1 MRKTACG
8 KVNMMSR
15 MKSYKELDAWKL
27 AMTMA
32 DTTYNLTETFP
43 DRERYGLTAQ
53 LRKSAV
59 SVPSNIA
66 EGQARGTARFGLF
79 FIRVALGSVAELDTQ
94 MELARRRKYVAAE
107 ATGELD
113 SLIDRVRQM
122 LYGMRREHERRLG
135 AGAAVVSLV
144 LFYWATGFFS

>member
-1 MRKTACG
+1 
-8 KVNMMSR
+8 MSG
-15 MKSYKELDAWKL
+15 MKSYRELDAWKL

-32 DTTYNLTETFP
+32 DTTYDLTEQFP

-94 MELARRRKYVAAE
+94 MELGRRRKYVTAE
-107 ATGELD
+107 ATRELD
-113 SLIDRVRQM
+113 HQIERVRQM
-122 LYGMRREHERRLG
+122 LHGMRREHERRLG
-135 AGAAVVSLV
+135 AAGAAIVSMALLCWAAR
-144 LFYWATGFFS
+144 LFA